1 MLGILIT
8 PSFLL
13 PQCELNTYQE
23 ASVCLHGQPQGV
35 QWGAPHL
42 PGPSSLPPP
51 HCIASTGV
59 TGLLFLFLPTIPNP
73 TLWLPPLFL

>member
-1 MLGILIT
+1 MFVCMDSHRASSGE
-8 PSFLL
+8 L
-13 PQCELNTYQE
+13 PT
-23 ASVCLHGQPQGV
+23 
-35 QWGAPHL
+35 
-42 PGPSSLPPP
+42 SLVHHHCPP